1 MLVCNVTV
9 AELVKVP
16 PLGVIVGALTATAGG
31 RATDKVKLVVAWYRL
46 FFPVT
51 VIV

>member
-9 AELVKVP
+9 VELVKVP
-16 PLGVIVGALTATAGG
+16 PLGVIVGALTAAVGSW
-31 RATDKVKLVVAWYRL
+31 ATDKVKLVVAWYRL
-46 FFPVT
+46 FVT

>member
-16 PLGVIVGALTATAGG
+16 PLGVIVGALTAAAGG
-31 RATDKVKLVVAWYRL
+31 DATDKAKLVVASYCL